1 MFKPITIQERLKR
14 EEAKNRELL
23 GELQRTKELLKEA
36 EDALLEMA
44 DIIGGEDGEDIPTED

>member
-1 MFKPITIQERLKR
+1 MSIFINREKRFKR
-14 EEAKNRELL
+14 EEARTRQLIA
-23 GELQRTKELLKEA
+23 ELQRTKELLKEA